1 MGVRCVEDDAD
12 AIDESF
18 NGEKYSEYHEKYEGE
33 ARSVVSAPSS
43 SSLNLSLSIG
53 QVSCKPNSVKP
64 KASISRRRKSIQ
76 WHLYAFT
83 STHLLPQP
91 SGLAGL
97 AATDE
102 Q

>member
-18 NGEKYSEYHEKYEGE
+18 NGGKYSEYHEKYEGE
-33 ARSVVSAPSS
+33 ARRVVSAPSS

-64 KASISRRRKSIQ
+64 KTSISRRRKRVTGVSLWQERGKIRK
-76 WHLYAFT
+76 
-83 STHLLPQP
+83 P
-91 SGLAGL
+91 
-97 AATDE
+97 DE
-102 Q
+102 CEREE